1 MGLLRIFLGFLG
13 CGIATSV
20 DVVGST
26 GCTAPSCVLSNPSLR
41 FGTGAENSVNAYGL
55 FQQPWYY
62 SSIGNA
68 WYKLTFAGYPLDTAI
83 GMGTGSAQWSGAT
96 VVDLYTQTPMS
107 PATDYSEFVVDSSDD
122 LKSVGHG
129 KIVSTRVF
137 MILGNLVTLENIFS
151 LGLNDSF
158 VKIVS
163 KFTNN
168 ASATI
173 NNVIIWTGT
182 RDDFVGTTD
191 VNIKTRGNLDTG
203 SFVAITANDQQS
215 RAIMI
220 TNPTEGVLFYSE
232 TAGVMTAYDRC
243 CSFANVYNMNP
254 LTIPPATANPTDG
267 SYAAVLPIGNVDAG
281 SSASITWYY
290 AAGAIN
296 SLSTVAGNVAA
307 AQQAEASA
315 PSTPSWTPT
324 TSSSPTGTPT
334 TSLSPTGTPSFTRTG
349 TDTSSFTRTVTP
361 SRTPTRSPTQTASY
375 TASETDTQTPSW
387 TPTVSAT
394 PTPSWTASETDS
406 QTPSWTPTVSATPTP
421 SWTASETDTQTPSW
435 SPTSTGSPSQTGT
448 KTVAALVVT
457 QPVYLQLGSNVLPN
471 LIAVNVASTAAIL
484 SMVGFCV
491 FSAYCVFLYRRL
503 GQKECIYCDAVLK
516 KDEKMVEHLNTCEE
530 YKYSH
535 VKRSEVYKS
544 MKKAWA

>member
-1 MGLLRIFLGFLG
+1 MGLLCIFLGFLG
-13 CGIATSV
+13 CGVAAAV
-20 DVVGST
+20 DAVGST

-62 SSIGNA
+62 SSLGNA

-96 VVDLYTQTPMS
+96 VVDLYTQTPTS

-137 MILGNLVTLENIFS
+137 TILGNLVTLENIFS
-151 LGLNDSF
+151 LGFNDSF

-168 ASATI
+168 ATATI

-203 SFVAITANDQQS
+203 SFTAITANDQQS

-243 CSFANVYNMNP
+243 CSFANVYNINP

-307 AQQAEASA
+307 AQQAEASG

-324 TSSSPTGTPT
+324 GSSSPTGTPTTSLSPTGTPT

-361 SRTPTRSPTQTASY
+361 SRTPTRSATQTASN
-375 TASETDTQTPSW
+375 TASETGTQTPSW
-387 TPTVSAT
+387 T

-421 SWTASETDTQTPSW
+421 SYTASETDTQTP
-435 SPTSTGSPSQTGT
+435 TVSPSQT
-448 KTVAALVVT
+448 VAALAVA
-457 QPVYLQLGSNVLPN
+457 QPVYLQLGNNVLPN
-471 LIAVNVASTAAIL
+471 MVAINVASTAAIL

-491 FSAYCVFLYRRL
+491 FSAYCVFIYRRL

-530 YKYSH
+530 YKNSH
-535 VKRSEVYKS
+535 VRRSEVYKS